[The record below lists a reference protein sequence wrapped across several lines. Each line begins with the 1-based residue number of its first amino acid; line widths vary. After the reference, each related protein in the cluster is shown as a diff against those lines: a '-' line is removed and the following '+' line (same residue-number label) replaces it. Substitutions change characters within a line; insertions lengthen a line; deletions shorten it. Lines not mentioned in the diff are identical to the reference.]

1 MKILVV
7 GGSNIDY
14 IGKSFAPLR
23 EYDSNPG
30 MVEISFGGVARNIV
44 ENLANLGVEL
54 TFITA
59 IGNDPLGV
67 KMENQLKEKGV
78 KVIKP
83 DCSSFITASY
93 LAIHDEKGEMEIA
106 ICDSLVTKLI
116 DKEFLENYKSLIKES
131 DYVVIDTNLSVE
143 TLGYLLTNYPNQKF
157 ICDTISTIK
166 ACKIKNYLDKIYLL
180 KANEYEYDII
190 KNQAQM
196 PKHLVVTRGSKNLY
210 YYHESIKEE
219 IKVEKVENIINATG
233 AGDAF
238 LAATIYGVINDY
250 SFLQAFS
257 LGLKA
262 SKLTLESEE
271 AVSKNIADIL
281 KK

>member
-1 MKILVV
+1 MKILVI

-30 MVEISFGGVARNIV
+30 TVEISFGGVARNIV
-44 ENLANLGVEL
+44 DNLANLGVEL

-59 IGNDPLGV
+59 IGSDPLGV
-67 KMENQLKEKGV
+67 KMEKQLQEKKV

-106 ICDSLVTKLI
+106 ICDSSVTKLI
-116 DKEFLENYKSLIKES
+116 NKEFLENYKKLIE
-131 DYVVIDTNLSVE
+131 DAEYVVIDTNLSVE
-143 TLGYLLTNYPNQKF
+143 TLSYLLINYPNQKF
-157 ICDTISTIK
+157 ICDTISTSK
-166 ACKIKNYLDKIYLL
+166 ACKIKDYLDKIYLL
-180 KANEYEYDII
+180 KANEYEYDVI
-190 KNQAQM
+190 KNQSQM

-210 YYHESIKEE
+210 YFHESIKEE
-219 IKVEKVENIINATG
+219 IKVEKLKNIVNATG

-238 LAATIYGVINDY
+238 LAATIYGIINNY
-250 SFLQAFS
+250 NFLEAFS

-262 SKLTLESEE
+262 SRLTLEQKE
-271 AVSKNIADIL
+271 AVAKNIADIL

>member
-30 MVEISFGGVARNIV
+30 TVEISFGGVARNIV

-67 KMENQLKEKGV
+67 KMENQLKEIGV

-106 ICDSLVTKLI
+106 ICDSTVTKLI

-157 ICDTISTIK
+157 ICDTISTSK
-166 ACKIKNYLDKIYLL
+166 ASKIKNYLDKIYLL

-190 KNQAQM
+190 KNQPQM

-210 YYHESIKEE
+210 YYHDLIKEE